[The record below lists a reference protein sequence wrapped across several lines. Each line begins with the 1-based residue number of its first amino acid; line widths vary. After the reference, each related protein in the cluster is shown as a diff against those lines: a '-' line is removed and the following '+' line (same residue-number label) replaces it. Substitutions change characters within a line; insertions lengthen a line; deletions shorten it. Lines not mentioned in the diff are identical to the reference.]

1 MKKKK
6 AYAVTTYVFFFLFF
20 LALCCFNDFSIEE
33 NRLFLVL
40 ICSFMIIWGL
50 YLYSFLKRN
59 IDLLEPI
66 TFITFMYSI
75 FFIFEPM
82 LDILENKT
90 IWFGY
95 RYTAI
100 GPYATLIATIGY
112 IAFYF
117 GYYSNF
123 RVKKFKKVIVK
134 KENNRNK
141 KYAFYGMS
149 TWIVFYLLTVL
160 FLMLSGKSIGY
171 ILSGGMSGSGD
182 LLEVR
187 NKLGSLAMFSYCLI
201 ASWGLYY
208 IYGRNKLVKIIT
220 FILTVFAYYIR
231 GYRFIVIIF
240 ILTPVVLYY
249 LTNNKRPKIYQLISC
264 TILLVLLIGSIAV
277 ARNNVRYGEKVDSS
291 QITWDS
297 SLEQVKDNFRI
308 YNTYYALVETVP
320 QKKNYLYGQQIF
332 LFTATMFVP
341 RIIWSNKPITSPGL
355 LIIGDAI
362 SDYAVKAGTAYP
374 IIGEFYLE
382 FGVIGVL
389 VFMYLYGKLNN
400 YFSSIYIYSKNNIVK
415 ILEYTILLLANFQ
428 IIIRGYTPS
437 NFYMVVFFI
446 LPIFIFNKFIFKKS
460 EEKYEED

>member
-231 GYRFIVIIF
+231 GYRFIIIIF

-291 QITWDS
+291 VS
-297 SLEQVKDNFRI
+297 AK
-308 YNTYYALVETVP
+308 
-320 QKKNYLYGQQIF
+320 
-332 LFTATMFVP
+332 
-341 RIIWSNKPITSPGL
+341 
-355 LIIGDAI
+355 
-362 SDYAVKAGTAYP
+362 
-374 IIGEFYLE
+374 
-382 FGVIGVL
+382 
-389 VFMYLYGKLNN
+389 
-400 YFSSIYIYSKNNIVK
+400 
-415 ILEYTILLLANFQ
+415 
-428 IIIRGYTPS
+428 
-437 NFYMVVFFI
+437 
-446 LPIFIFNKFIFKKS
+446 
-460 EEKYEED
+460 